1 MLYEA
6 LKDTLLQLLRAPAH
20 PPEPPLGS
28 PGSVQVFRASPR
40 YLTLQL
46 IRHFGSMGSALAL
59 ELLGWVLM
67 PGPGGTAVFAIAAT
81 LIVSVTLV
89 LMLARYFLIR
99 IDYDMRFY
107 VLTDRSLRVRRG
119 AWTVEEST
127 YTFAN
132 VQNLTLH
139 QGPLERLLG
148 ITHLQIDTAGGSTPK
163 GGHDGAE
170 ALNHQGRLD
179 GIDPHTATELRDRIL
194 RLVHGYRDAGLGD
207 EPGRGAPSQAALDAQ
222 RATVLRAIIDELRLI
237 RPAADRADQ
246 TA

>member
-6 LKDTLLQLLRAPAH
+6 LKETLLQLLQAPEH

-46 IRHFGSMGSALAL
+46 IRHFGSMGTALVF
-59 ELLGWVLM
+59 ELIGWAAIVPL
-67 PGPGGTAVFAIAAT
+67 PGGKTLFAVAAT
-81 LIVSVTLV
+81 LIVGSTLL

-107 VLTDRSLRVRRG
+107 VLTDRSLRIRRG

-132 VQNLTLH
+132 VQNITLH
-139 QGPLERLLG
+139 QGPLERWLG
-148 ITHLQIDTAGGSTPK
+148 ITHLQVETAGGNAPR
-163 GGHDGAE
+163 GGPDAAE

-179 GIDPHTATELRDRIL
+179 GIDPDTASELRDRIL
-194 RLVHGYRDAGLGD
+194 RHIRDYRDAGLGD
-207 EPGRGAPSQAALDAQ
+207 EPQRAQRYNTSAQSAAL
-222 RATVLRAIIDELRLI
+222 LRAIIDELRQI
-237 RPAADRADQ
+237 RPVSSPSSDRN
-246 TA
+246 

>member
-6 LKDTLLQLLRAPAH
+6 LKDTLLELLQAPAH

-46 IRHFGSMGSALAL
+46 IRHFGSMGTALL
-59 ELLGWVLM
+59 FELIGWGAIV
-67 PGPGGTAVFAIAAT
+67 PVPGGKTVFAVVAT
-81 LIVSVTLV
+81 LIVGSTLL

-107 VLTDRSLRVRRG
+107 VLTDRSLRIRRG

-132 VQNLTLH
+132 VQNITLQ
-139 QGPLERLLG
+139 QGPLERWLG
-148 ITHLQIDTAGGSTPK
+148 ITHLQVETAGGSTPK
-163 GGHDGAE
+163 GGPDAAE

-179 GIDPHTATELRDRIL
+179 GIDPDTATELRDRIL
-194 RLVHGYRDAGLGD
+194 RHISDYRDAGLGD
-207 EPGRGAPSQAALDAQ
+207 EPARTPQASTTGQ
-222 RATVLRAIIDELRLI
+222 RSAMLRAIIDELRQI
-237 RPAADRADQ
+237 RPASPPSSDRD
-246 TA
+246 

>member
-6 LKDTLLQLLRAPAH
+6 LKDTLLELLQAPAH

-46 IRHFGSMGSALAL
+46 IRHFGSMGTALL
-59 ELLGWVLM
+59 FELIGWGAIV
-67 PGPGGTAVFAIAAT
+67 PVPGGKTVFALVAT
-81 LIVSVTLV
+81 LIVGSTLL

-107 VLTDRSLRVRRG
+107 VLTDRSLRIRRG

-132 VQNLTLH
+132 VQNITLQ
-139 QGPLERLLG
+139 QGPLERWLG
-148 ITHLQIDTAGGSTPK
+148 ITHLQVETAGGSTPK
-163 GGHDGAE
+163 GGPDAAE

-179 GIDPHTATELRDRIL
+179 GIDPDTATELRDRIL
-194 RLVHGYRDAGLGD
+194 RHIRDYRDAGLGD
-207 EPGRGAPSQAALDAQ
+207 EPARTPQASTTGQ
-222 RATVLRAIIDELRLI
+222 RSAMLRAIIDELRQI
-237 RPAADRADQ
+237 RPASPPSSDRD
-246 TA
+246 

>member
-6 LKDTLLQLLRAPAH
+6 LKETLLELLQAPVH

-28 PGSVQVFRASPR
+28 PGTVQVFRASPR

-46 IRHFGSMGSALAL
+46 IRHFGSMGVALL
-59 ELLGWVLM
+59 FELVGWATIV
-67 PGPGGTAVFAIAAT
+67 PVPGGKTVFAIVAT
-81 LIVSVTLV
+81 LIVGSTLL

-107 VLTDRSLRVRRG
+107 VLTDRSLRIRRG

-132 VQNLTLH
+132 VQNITLH
-139 QGPLERLLG
+139 QGPLERWLD
-148 ITHLQIDTAGGSTPK
+148 ITHLQVETAGGSAPK
-163 GGHDGAE
+163 GGGDAAE

-179 GIDPHTATELRDRIL
+179 GIDPATASALRDRIL
-194 RLVHGYRDAGLGD
+194 RHIRDYRDAGLGD
-207 EPGRGAPSQAALDAQ
+207 EPAPTLHAGTTGQYAA
-222 RATVLRAIIDELRLI
+222 VLRAIIEEFRQI
-237 RPAADRADQ
+237 RVVSPPPSDRN
-246 TA
+246 

>member
-20 PPEPPLGS
+20 PPEPPIGS
-28 PGSVQVFRASPR
+28 PRSVQVFRASPR

-46 IRHFGSMGSALAL
+46 IQHFGSTGSALVL
-59 ELLGWVLM
+59 ELLGWALM
-67 PGPGGTAVFAIAAT
+67 PAPGGTAVFAVAAT
-81 LIVSVTLV
+81 FIVSVTLV

-107 VLTDRSLRVRRG
+107 VLTDRSLRIRRG

-148 ITHLQIDTAGGSTPK
+148 ITHLQIDTAGGSAPK
-163 GGHDGAE
+163 GGQEGAE

-179 GIDPHTATELRDRIL
+179 GIDPETATELRDRIL
-194 RLVHGYRDAGLGD
+194 LRGYRDAGLGD
-207 EPGRGAPSQAALDAQ
+207 DPGRTAPLHPALDAQ
-222 RATVLRAIIDELRLI
+222 RSAVLQAIIDELRQI
-237 RPAADRADQ
+237 RAVPAPQPPDPN
-246 TA
+246 

>member
-6 LKDTLLQLLRAPAH
+6 LKDTLLELLQAPAH

-46 IRHFGSMGSALAL
+46 IRHFGSMGTALL
-59 ELLGWVLM
+59 FELIGWGAIV
-67 PGPGGTAVFAIAAT
+67 PVPGGKTVFAVVAT
-81 LIVSVTLV
+81 LIVGSTLL

-107 VLTDRSLRVRRG
+107 VLTDRSLRIRRG

-132 VQNLTLH
+132 VQNITLQ
-139 QGPLERLLG
+139 QGPLERWLG
-148 ITHLQIDTAGGSTPK
+148 ITHLQVETAGGSTPK
-163 GGHDGAE
+163 GGPDAAE

-179 GIDPHTATELRDRIL
+179 GIDPDTATELRDRIL
-194 RLVHGYRDAGLGD
+194 RHIRDYRDAGLGD
-207 EPGRGAPSQAALDAQ
+207 EPARTPQASTTGQ
-222 RATVLRAIIDELRLI
+222 RSAMLRAIIDELRQI
-237 RPAADRADQ
+237 RPASPPSSDRD
-246 TA
+246 